1 MSTNTQPAAE
11 RELRYALTEIQDFNF
26 RDATQTGDGSWL
38 IEGYAAVFDQK
49 TTLYDGR
56 FYRLEESIAPG
67 AFRDVLAR
75 VNLTDVADRTLVHL
89 NYVHDMQSAVAS
101 TDADGPI
108 GRLLLAEDD
117 YGLRF
122 TARIDRDDPDAVRMA
137 SKMRRGVVRQ
147 ASFAFTIDREE
158 SYSTEDD
165 TGRETEHA
173 RVLAVKDL
181 YDVCV
186 CPQGAYPQT
195 SSILRSLAAAI
206 GRSPDDGEGQLHRPD
221 GGASTIATS
230 DEAGVVAAADDFAR
244 RKAALQ
250 AHAASRRVKTRHTK
264 RK

>member
-1 MSTNTQPAAE
+1 MTATE
-11 RELRYALTEIQDFNF
+11 RELRYAVTEIQDFNF

-38 IEGYAAVFDQK
+38 VEGYAAVFDQA

-75 VNLTDVADRTLVHL
+75 VNLPAADLNRTLVHL
-89 NYVHDMQSAVAS
+89 NYVHDMQAAVAS

-117 YGLRF
+117 HGLRF

-137 SKMRRGVVRQ
+137 AKMRRGVVRQ

-158 SYSTEDD
+158 NYSTEEDD
-165 TGRETEHA
+165 GREVEHA
-173 RVLAVKDL
+173 RILSVKNL

-195 SSILRSLAAAI
+195 ASTLRSIAAAI
-206 GRSPDDGEGQLHRPD
+206 GRSPDGEGHLHRPD
-221 GGASTIATS
+221 GGASTIA
-230 DEAGVVAAADDFAR
+230 EPGVVVADSDFAR
-244 RKAALQ
+244 RKAALS
-250 AHAASRRVKTRHTK
+250 AYARSRRVTTRHTK
-264 RK
+264 GK